1 MKNLKMIYSLLV
13 VLVAG
18 LFASC
23 TADPYT
29 PGEVPVGPQ
38 VCFSNQNAT
47 LYEVAGEG
55 DGDIQ
60 NVLLTRINTEKALDV
75 YVIADA
81 GENASMFS
89 IPDKVTFAAGEK
101 EAYLAIDVNSA
112 KMEEDKTYSVSLLL
126 ADEKQG
132 TPYGDSSFTVKFK
145 LFPWEAVKTDEAEF
159 GKFRGGDA
167 LTALY
172 DVENA
177 LAEIDVKI
185 YKHKSKEGI
194 YMVQDPWAKMI
205 VPVLGIESE
214 EAIEDTGFK
223 HTATNLIINCVDPTK
238 CYIEKQNLGLT
249 ISQVELMVSSD

>member
-1 MKNLKMIYSLLV
+1 MKNLKMIYSLLI
-13 VLVAG
+13 VLVTG

-23 TADPYT
+23 TNDPYT
-29 PGEVPVGPQ
+29 PGDVPVGPQ

-55 DGDIQ
+55 DGDVQ
-60 NVLLTRINTEKALDV
+60 QVLLTRIVADKALDV
-75 YVIADA
+75 YVIADT

-101 EAYLAIDVNSA
+101 EAYLTIDVNSA
-112 KMEEDKTYSVSLLL
+112 QMEEDKTYSVSLLL

-132 TPYGDSSFTVKFK
+132 TPYGDSSFAVKFK
-145 LFPWEAVKTDEAEF
+145 LFPWEVVKTEEVET

-177 LAEIDVKI
+177 FAEIDVTI
-185 YKHKSKEGI
+185 YKHKSKDGSHKSVTFWTWGAELV
-194 YMVQDPWAKMI
+194 YW
-205 VPVLGIESE
+205 ESWLRN
-214 EAIEDTGFK
+214 A
-223 HTATNLIINCVDPTK
+223 
-238 CYIEKQNLGLT
+238 
-249 ISQVELMVSSD
+249 ELRILWR

>member
-13 VLVAG
+13 VVVAG

-29 PGEVPVGPQ
+29 PGEVPEGPQ
-38 VCFSNQNAT
+38 VCFSNENKT
-47 LYEVAGEG
+47 VLEVAGEG

-60 NVLLTRINTEKALDV
+60 NILLTRVVAEEALDV

-112 KMEEDKTYSVSLLL
+112 KMEEDKEYAVSLLL

-132 TPYGDSSFTVKFK
+132 TPY
-145 LFPWEAVKTDEAEF
+145 
-159 GKFRGGDA
+159 
-167 LTALY
+167 
-172 DVENA
+172 
-177 LAEIDVKI
+177 
-185 YKHKSKEGI
+185 
-194 YMVQDPWAKMI
+194 
-205 VPVLGIESE
+205 
-214 EAIEDTGFK
+214 
-223 HTATNLIINCVDPTK
+223 
-238 CYIEKQNLGLT
+238 
-249 ISQVELMVSSD
+249 